1 MGIIRAA
8 FNAASGALGDQY
20 GEVIEPPS
28 NMSNTVVFA
37 PGQNARANDRHNTN
51 RGTSNVVSNGSLIH
65 VWPNTMMLLVDGGKV
80 IAASCEEGYY
90 KVSDSTSP
98 SIFAGQ
104 WKDAFKDTF
113 ERLKFGGTT
122 PRSQRV
128 FYINMQEIRG
138 IKYGTSNAMN
148 YFDAMYQAELFI
160 RAHGTYSLRIVDP
173 MKFYHEVV
181 DKGSAMSNQIIDI
194 NNIKTQFNEEFLTE
208 LRNSLG
214 QMSIDGYP
222 IFQLHGNTRNLTK
235 YLNTALDED
244 WRNLRGMEI
253 VETTISIS
261 YDQDSEKIV
270 KERSQ
275 GMMFSNPQVQSGYM
289 AKNVAEGIRNAGS
302 NSGGAVGGFMGF
314 NMGMNTGANVMQGYQ
329 NQPYQQQGGF
339 QTPQPRQAG
348 QNNNANSWTCSCGAT
363 NTGKFC
369 NECGKQKPQQNSG
382 GWTCS
387 CGATNKGK
395 FCSECGKPM
404 PSGTKCS
411 KCGYELQPGQSS
423 KFCPECGNKL

>member
-8 FNAASGALGDQY
+8 LNAAGGALGDQY
-20 GEVIEPPS
+20 GEVIEPS
-28 NMSNTVVFA
+28 ANMTNTVVFA
-37 PGQNARANDRHNTN
+37 PGQNARANDRRNTN
-51 RGTSNVVSNGSLIH
+51 KGTSNVVSNGSIIH
-65 VWPNTMMLLVDGGKV
+65 VWTNTMMLLVDGGKV

-90 KVSDSTSP
+90 TVSDTTAP
-98 SIFAGQ
+98 SICAGQ

-160 RAHGTYSLRIVDP
+160 RAHGTYSLKITDP

-181 DKGSAMSNQIIDI
+181 DKSSALSNRCIDI
-194 NNIKTQFNEEFLTE
+194 NDIKTQFNEEFLTE

-222 IFQLHGNTRNLTK
+222 IYQLHGNTRNLTK
-235 YLNTALDED
+235 YLNNALDED
-244 WRNLRGMEI
+244 WRQLRGMEI
-253 VETTISIS
+253 AETTISIS

-275 GMMFSNPQVQSGYM
+275 GMMFGNPQVQSGYM
-289 AKNVAEGIRNAGS
+289 AKNVADGIRNAGS
-302 NSGGAVGGFMGF
+302 NSGGAVGGFLGY
-314 NMGMNTGANVMQGYQ
+314 NMAMNTGANVMQGYQ
-329 NQPYQQQGGF
+329 NQQYQPQPQN
-339 QTPQPRQAG
+339 TPQPRQA
-348 QNNNANSWTCSCGAT
+348 QNANSWTCSCGAT

-369 NECGKQKPQQNSG
+369 NECGKQKPQQSN
-382 GWTCS
+382 GWKCS
-387 CGATNKGK
+387 CGATNTGK
-395 FCSECGKPM
+395 FCSECGKAVPT
-404 PSGTKCS
+404 SNKCS
-411 KCGYELQPGQSS
+411 QCGYELQPGQSS
-423 KFCPECGNKL
+423 KFCPECGNKLQ